1 MFNRGPTSD
10 TRPPDPQSQ
19 LQDTPAILLP
29 SALPTSSLATPD
41 PVSPTAQVAGAPSD
55 ALAKTTGQI
64 SIIGADLVILGEKIT
79 VITKDRLQIDGEVRG
94 DVTGQAVVVGKTGKV
109 TGTVAANAIEVHG
122 HVIGAVKAHHVTLH
136 ETAQVDG
143 DIYNQVLRIA
153 EGAIFDGRVRRP
165 KDPKEL
171 IPNLDIASFAVPKP
185 E

>member
-10 TRPPDPQSQ
+10 TRPPELQSL
-19 LQDTPAILLP
+19 LQDAPASAQPAPTLASPLP
-29 SALPTSSLATPD
+29 GAVTAPAPTPTSA
-41 PVSPTAQVAGAPSD
+41 PVSSSSQT
-55 ALAKTTGQI
+55 

-79 VITKDRLQIDGEVRG
+79 VITKERLQIDGEVRG
-94 DVTGQAVVVGKTGKV
+94 DVNGQAVVIGQTGKV

-136 ETAQVDG
+136 PTAQVDG
-143 DIYNQVLRIA
+143 DIYNQVLKIS

-165 KDPKEL
+165 KDPSEL
-171 IPNLDIASFAVPKP
+171 IPNLDIASFTAVKT